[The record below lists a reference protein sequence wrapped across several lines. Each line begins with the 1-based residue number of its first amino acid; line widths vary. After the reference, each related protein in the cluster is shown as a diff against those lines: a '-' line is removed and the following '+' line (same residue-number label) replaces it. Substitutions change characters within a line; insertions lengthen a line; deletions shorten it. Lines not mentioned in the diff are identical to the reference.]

1 MNENVYKKKKR
12 KLMLLL
18 LLAAMLCS
26 VFTTNAETNS
36 QHGRV
41 AVQKLGDFI
50 KSLELQYR
58 VSFVYDASQINKESM
73 IEADKNASPLEKAL
87 MQLLANGISYKIIDN
102 KVILKKAEP
111 EARQERKD
119 IVVKGTVT
127 ISTKTGT
134 ETTPG
139 IYVLEKGTKNGTA
152 TGMNGEYSIRVKDG
166 ATLVFSMIGY
176 KSLEVAVQGRTT
188 INVTLQ
194 EDVSALEEVVV
205 TGYQDINK
213 RLFTGA
219 AVGLKGSD
227 VKQEGVVDI
236 SRMLEGR
243 AAGVS
248 VQNVSGTF
256 GTAPKIRVR
265 GATSIN
271 GDNKP
276 LWVIDGIVLEDIV
289 NISNDQL
296 SSGDPSTLIGSSVA
310 GINSDDIESFQIL
323 KDASATAQ
331 YGARAMNGVIVITT
345 KKGKLGTPVVS
356 YTGNFSTQ
364 AKPSYDNYN
373 LLNSA
378 DQMSVYA
385 ELDRKGWLTFSD
397 ASRKANGGVYT
408 KMYDMIN
415 TYDASTGQFLLRND
429 QASKEAFL
437 ERYARSNTDW
447 FDILFRQS
455 LLQEHSLSISSGTE
469 KSLLYFSTSYL
480 NDQGA
485 AMGNNVSRY
494 TGNLRATFNLSK
506 QFSLDAITTGSIR
519 QQKAPGTV
527 SRVGNPVEGTYNRDF
542 DINPFSYALNTSRT
556 TTAYDENGDLEYFR
570 MNYAPFNILHELDN
584 NNLDLHMLDLK
595 FQGTATY
602 RFNTHFSNSLLG
614 AIRYVNTGREHK
626 VTENSNMA
634 MAYRAMDDATVRDR
648 NRFLYRN
655 PDDPNAL
662 PYSILPEGGF
672 YNTTDDYLINYN
684 LRNTFNWNS
693 KFNEKHSIDLTA
705 IQELKFA
712 DRQNKFSNG
721 YGYQFD
727 NGGVPFINPD
737 AIKRSVEG
745 NLDYYGMSMYYDRY
759 LAFSGTAMYSYNQKY
774 VLQLVGRYD
783 GSNQMGQTSTARWF
797 PTWNISGTWNVDEE
811 KFMEKVPVIS
821 SLRLRGGYG
830 LTGSMGP
837 ATNSALVL
845 QNVTT
850 TRPILAETESA
861 INIKYLENAELTWE
875 KQYDASV
882 GLEVGLFDNRLS
894 FVLEG
899 YKRKGFDLI
908 GNIRTS
914 GIGGEYVKTANYA
927 DMKSHG
933 VDVAVTGVWSKN
945 PKGVRATSTFTMG
958 YNKNEITN
966 LKYQPFINDLI
977 IPEGGPME
985 GNAVRGL
992 YSIQYKG
999 LNEETGVPQFL
1010 NEKGELSENV
1020 YFQSIEVQ
1028 YLKYEGSVDPLYTG
1042 GLYNSLSY
1050 KNFNLSALFTF
1061 QAGNKI
1067 RLYSSY
1073 SGEYSDMSA
1082 LPKEFVERWVLPGE
1096 TAGPSIIDKYTDYA
1110 LQDIAAYPYNAY
1122 NRSTERIADG
1132 GFVRL
1137 KQLALGYTLPVAWSN
1152 KVGTRNLSITLASNN
1167 LWLIYS
1173 DSKLKGQDPEVFSSG
1188 GVALPVPRQY
1198 TLSLKVGF

>member
-1 MNENVYKKKKR
+1 MNENLYKKKKR
-12 KLMLLL
+12 RLELLL
-18 LLAAMLCS
+18 LIAVMVCS
-26 VFTTNAETNS
+26 VFTVNAEMNT
-36 QHGRV
+36 QHGGLASQR
-41 AVQKLGDFI
+41 LGDFI
-50 KSLELQYR
+50 KSLEKQYQ
-58 VSFVYDASQINKESM
+58 VSFVYDASQINKESI
-73 IEADKNASPLEKAL
+73 IEADKNASPLERAL
-87 MQLLANGISYKIIDN
+87 KQLLSSGITYKIIDN

-111 EARQERKD
+111 HKPQQAKD
-119 IVVKGTVT
+119 IVVRGTVT
-127 ISTKTGT
+127 IQTKTGA

-176 KSLEVAVQGRTT
+176 KSQEVPVNNRTT

-205 TGYQDINK
+205 TGYQNINR

-219 AVGLKGSD
+219 AVGLKGAD

-296 SSGDPSTLIGSSVA
+296 SSGDPTTLIGSSVA
-310 GINSDDIESFQIL
+310 GINSDDIETFQIL

-364 AKPSYDNYN
+364 AKPSYNDYN
-373 LLNSA
+373 LLNSY
-378 DQMSVYA
+378 DQMSVYS
-385 ELDRKGWLTFSD
+385 ELQRKGWLNLSD
-397 ASRKANGGVYT
+397 VSRKANGGVYT

-415 TYDASTGQFLLRND
+415 TYDEASGQFLLKND
-429 QASKEAFL
+429 QASREAFL
-437 ERYARSNTDW
+437 TRYAQSNTNW

-455 LLQEHSLSISSGTE
+455 LMQEHSLSISSGTD

-485 AMGNNVSRY
+485 AMGNSVNRY

-506 QFSLDAITTGSIR
+506 KFTLDAITTGSIR

-527 SRVGNPVEGTYNRDF
+527 TRTGNPVEGTYNRDF

-556 TTAYDENGDLEYFR
+556 TTAYDENGNLEYFR
-570 MNYAPFNILHELDN
+570 MNFAPFNILHELDN
-584 NNLDLHMLDLK
+584 NTLDLHMLDLK

-602 RFNTHFSNSLLG
+602 RFNEHITNSILG
-614 AIRYVNTGREHK
+614 AIRYVKTGREHK
-626 VTENSNMA
+626 VTENANMA
-634 MAYRAMDDATVRDR
+634 LAYRAMDDATVREN
-648 NRFLYRN
+648 NRFLYSD

-684 LRNTFNWNS
+684 LRNTFSWNS
-693 KFNEKHSIDLTA
+693 KFNDKHSLDVTA

-712 DRQNKFSNG
+712 DRQNKFNTG

-727 NGGVPFINPD
+727 NGGIPYISPA
-737 AIKRSVEG
+737 AIKRAVEG
-745 NLDYYGMSMYYDRY
+745 GLDYYGMEMKYDRY
-759 LAFSGTAMYSYNQKY
+759 LAFSGTALYSYNRKY
-774 VLQLVGRYD
+774 ILQLVGRYD
-783 GSNQMGQTSTARWF
+783 GSNQMGSTSTARWF

-811 KFMEKVPVIS
+811 QFMEKVPAIS

-845 QNVTT
+845 QNVNT
-850 TRPILAETESA
+850 TRPYLNEIEPA
-861 INIKYLENAELTWE
+861 INIKYLENSELTWE
-875 KQYDASV
+875 KQYDASM
-882 GLEVGLFDNRLS
+882 GLEVGLFKDRLN

-908 GNIRTS
+908 GSIRTS
-914 GIGGEYVKTANYA
+914 GVGGEEVKKANYA

-933 VDVAVTGVWSKN
+933 VDVAITGIWSKN
-945 PKGVRATSTFTMG
+945 PKGISGSSTFTMG

-966 LKYQPFINDLI
+966 LKYQPLVNDLI

-985 GNAVRGL
+985 GHAVRGL
-992 YSIQYKG
+992 YSVQYKG
-999 LNEETGVPQFL
+999 LDETGVPQFL

-1020 YFQSIEVQ
+1020 YFQSMETA

-1042 GLYNSLSY
+1042 GLFNTISY
-1050 KNFNLSALFTF
+1050 KNFNLSALVTF

-1082 LPKEFVERWVLPGE
+1082 LPKEFVERWVLPGDNG
-1096 TAGPSIIDKYTDYA
+1096 GPAIIDKYISDD
-1110 LQDIAAYPYNAY
+1110 LSDIAAYPYNAY
-1122 NRSTERIADG
+1122 NRSDERVADG

-1137 KQLALGYTLPVAWSN
+1137 KQLTLGYTLPLAWS
-1152 KVGTRNLSITLASNN
+1152 KSIGTRSLSLTLASNN
-1167 LWLIYS
+1167 VWLIYS
-1173 DSKLKGQDPEVFSSG
+1173 DSKLKGQDPEFFSSG